1 MFAANLG
8 AQHANCCRYARS
20 RCPPAT
26 SWVKLGQPQPESNL
40 SMGVNSVPC
49 DDIHIEPGD
58 HMVPIITGKKAVL
71 WRRPSGLTKLLRGQA
86 KPNLLRRGLRV
97 GLLFC
102 FKILQ
107 GFEADVAV
115 AVWILFQVLLVV
127 FLGGIELFQRE
138 AFHRN
143 GGLVF
148 FAPPAAW
155 RKLKARSASSV

>member
-1 MFAANLG
+1 
-8 AQHANCCRYARS
+8 
-20 RCPPAT
+20 
-26 SWVKLGQPQPESNL
+26 
-40 SMGVNSVPC
+40 
-49 DDIHIEPGD
+49 
-58 HMVPIITGKKAVL
+58 MVPIITGK
-71 WRRPSGLTKLLRGQA
+71 RPFCGGILGYIKLLRGQA

-148 FAPPAAW
+148 FLLLLQHGGNESPLCILRIINAGPVLAAPVVSLPVHRGGIDDFKVLANK
-155 RKLKARSASSV
+155 RF